1 VTLPYV
7 NERKVKNTVQQEFLN
22 PKDLEDLSRAFP
34 QGLIAFDFETTGLSP
49 LVDQAIEIGAVKVK
63 NGAVSTFES
72 FLRDAQQELPED
84 INESIHGISHK
95 ALENAP
101 DRLKTLESFLD
112 FCDGGAL
119 LAHNAKFDA
128 GFLLFGLKR
137 TQQKIT
143 GDVYCSHL
151 YAKLVMNKKTP
162 NFKLKTLADHYGIN
176 IENHHR
182 ALSDAI
188 TDIQVFAK
196 LFREP
201 KGDTQLPKSKLFS
214 LEEFE
219 NNQLLPE
226 ELKIIPNKI
235 KQKHIVEIMYSGG
248 SHKNTYR
255 PIRPISLLP
264 MPDGPVLYAYCFLS
278 NMYKSF
284 SVKKIKE
291 LRQPDLSV
299 IQKYGAIHD

>member
-1 VTLPYV
+1 MHQGLI
-7 NERKVKNTVQQEFLN
+7 NS
-22 PKDLEDLSRAFP
+22 KDLEDLSRVFP
-34 QGLIAFDFETTGLSP
+34 HGLIAFDFETTGLSP

-63 NGAVSTFES
+63 NGEISTFES
-72 FLRDAQQELPED
+72 FLRDPNQELPED

-95 ALENAP
+95 ALEDAP
-101 DRLKTLESFLD
+101 DRLKTLESFLK

-128 GFLLFGLKR
+128 GFLLFGLKQ
-137 TQQKIT
+137 TQQKIM

-151 YAKLVMNKKTP
+151 YAKLVLNKKTP
-162 NFKLKTLADHYGIN
+162 NFKLKTLADHYGVSID
-176 IENHHR
+176 NHHR

-188 TDIQVFAK
+188 AGLQVFAH

-201 KGDTQLPKSKLFS
+201 KGDTQVSKARLFA
-214 LEEFE
+214 LQEFE
-219 NNQLLPE
+219 NNQQLPD
-226 ELKIIPNKI
+226 ELKIITAKI
-235 KQKHIVEIMYSGG
+235 KQKHIVEIIYAGG
-248 SHKNTYR
+248 SHKNSFR

-278 NMYKSF
+278 HMYKSF

-299 IQKYGAIHD
+299 IQKYGVTNE